1 MFKYLRLMIKS
12 AGRNRRR
19 TALTILGVAASLFLL
34 VSLQTFLAELEG
46 ASTLTPS
53 SALRLVSI
61 HSVSMALPLPLA
73 YRQRIEA
80 VPGVERVTPFQW
92 FGGYY
97 QDPQNFFAQFAVDPA
112 VMVHVATDYT
122 FSQEEAQSWVKD
134 RTGAWVA
141 RKLMDRFGW
150 KVGDR
155 ITIIGGMFPFN
166 LELTIRGTYRGPDEN
181 GLFFHYDYFNE
192 LQRGSATLAPDRVAS
207 FWMKARTPEDVPR
220 VAAAIDGMF
229 RNTDAPTR
237 TDTEKAFTLSFAA
250 MLGNIRL
257 FLSLIAGAV
266 LFAIFLVT
274 ANTMAMTVRERSA
287 EVAVLK
293 TLGFRRAQVLAM
305 FVGESVAVALLGG
318 LIGVGGARVIFGNFD
333 WYTATNG
340 IIQHFHVA
348 PATIALGM
356 ALAILLGVISA
367 AVPAWRASRQSIVT
381 ALRQVG

>member
-1 MFKYLRLMIKS
+1 VLKYLRLMVKN

-34 VSLQTFLAELEG
+34 VSLRTFLGELEG

-53 SALRLVSI
+53 SALRLVTI
-61 HSVSMALPLPLA
+61 HSVSMALPLPMA
-73 YRQRIEA
+73 YLQRIES

-112 VMVHVATDYT
+112 VMAELATDYT
-122 FSQEEAQSWVKD
+122 FSQDEVQAWVND
-134 RTGAWVA
+134 RTGAWAA

-155 ITIIGGMFPFN
+155 VTIIGGMYPFN

-192 LQRGSATLAPDRVAS
+192 LQRATTTMAPDRVAS

-250 MLGNIRL
+250 MLGNVRL

-274 ANTMAMTVRERSA
+274 ANTMAMTVRERAA
-287 EVAVLK
+287 EVAVMK
-293 TLGFRRAQVLAM
+293 TLGFRRAQILAM
-305 FVGESVAVALLGG
+305 FVGESAGVALLGG
-318 LIGVGGARVIFGNFD
+318 LIGVGGARLIFGNFD

-340 IIQHFHVA
+340 IIQHFNVA
-348 PATIALGM
+348 PATMALGM
-356 ALAILLGVISA
+356 ALAILLGVVSA
-367 AVPAWRASRQSIVT
+367 AVPAWQASRQSIVT

>member
-1 MFKYLRLMIKS
+1 MFKFLRLMVKN

-34 VSLQTFLAELEG
+34 VSLRTFLGELEG

-61 HSVSMALPLPLA
+61 HSVSMSMPMPLA

-80 VPGVERVTPFQW
+80 VPGVEMVTPFQW

-97 QDPQNFFAQFAVDPA
+97 QDPQNFFAQFGVDPT
-112 VMVHVATDYT
+112 VMVRLATDYT
-122 FSQEEAQSWVKD
+122 FNQEEAQAWVKD

-141 RKLMDRFGW
+141 RKLMERFGW
-150 KVGDR
+150 KIGDR
-155 ITIIGGMFPFN
+155 ITIIGGLYPFN
-166 LELTIRGTYRGPDEN
+166 LDLTIRGTYRGPDEG

-192 LQRGSATLAPDRVAS
+192 LQKATTTMSPDRVAS

-250 MLGNIRL
+250 MLGNVRL

-287 EVAVLK
+287 EVAVMK
-293 TLGFRRAQVLAM
+293 TLGFRRAQILGM
-305 FVGESVAVALLGG
+305 FVGESAGVALLGG
-318 LIGVGGARVIFGNFD
+318 LIGVGGARLIFGNFD
-333 WYTATNG
+333 WYRATGG
-340 IIQHFHVA
+340 IIQHFNVA
-348 PATIALGM
+348 PSTMVLGM
-356 ALAILLGVISA
+356 GLAILLGVVSA
-367 AVPAWRASRQSIVT
+367 AVPAWQASRQSIVT

>member
-1 MFKYLRLMIKS
+1 MYKFLRLMMKN

-34 VSLQTFLAELEG
+34 VSLRTFLGELEG
-46 ASTLTPS
+46 DSTLTPA
-53 SALRLVSI
+53 SAMQLVTI
-61 HSVSMALPLPLA
+61 HSVSMAQSLPMSYL
-73 YRQRIEA
+73 QRIQS
-80 VPGVERVTPFQW
+80 VPGVELVTPFQW

-97 QDPQNFFAQFAVDPA
+97 QDPRNFFAQFAVDPE
-112 VMVHVATDYT
+112 VMSHLATDYT
-122 FSQEEAQSWVKD
+122 FTQDVVREWIKD

-155 ITIIGGMFPFN
+155 ITIIGGLFPFN
-166 LELTIRGTYRGPDEN
+166 LELTIRGSYHGPDEN

-192 LQRGSATLAPDRVAS
+192 LQRQSRTIAPDRVAS
-207 FWMKARTPEDVPR
+207 FWIKARTPADVPP

-229 RNTDAPTR
+229 HNSDAPTR
-237 TDTEKAFTLSFAA
+237 TDTVKAFSLSFTA

-287 EVAVLK
+287 EVAVMK
-293 TLGFRRAQVLAM
+293 TLGFRRWQILAM
-305 FVGESVAVALLGG
+305 FVGESVGVALLGG
-318 LIGVGGARVIFGNFD
+318 LAGVGGAKVIFGNFD
-333 WYTATNG
+333 WYRFTNG
-340 IIQHFHVA
+340 IIQHFNVA
-348 PATIALGM
+348 PSTMVIGM
-356 ALAILLGVISA
+356 ALAILLGAVSA

-381 ALRQVG
+381 ALRHVG

>member
-1 MFKYLRLMIKS
+1 M
-12 AGRNRRR
+12 
-19 TALTILGVAASLFLL
+19 
-34 VSLQTFLAELEG
+34 
-46 ASTLTPS
+46 
-53 SALRLVSI
+53 
-61 HSVSMALPLPLA
+61 
-73 YRQRIEA
+73 
-80 VPGVERVTPFQW
+80 VTPFQW

-112 VMVHVATDYT
+112 VMSQMATDYT
-122 FSQEEAQSWVKD
+122 YDQGEVQAWIRD

-141 RKLMDRFGW
+141 GKLMNRFGW

-155 ITIIGGMFPFN
+155 ITIIGGLYPFN
-166 LELTIRGTYRGPDEN
+166 LDLTIRGTYHGPDEN
-181 GLFFHYDYFNE
+181 GLFFHYEYFNE
-192 LQRGSATLAPDRVAS
+192 LQKATSTMTGDRVAA
-207 FWMKARTPEDVPR
+207 FYLRVKTPQDVPR

-237 TDTEKAFTLSFAA
+237 TDTEKAFALSFTA

-287 EVAVLK
+287 EVAVMK
-293 TLGFRRAQVLAM
+293 TLGFRRAQILAM
-305 FVGESVAVALLGG
+305 FVGESVGVALLGG
-318 LIGVGGARVIFGNFD
+318 LIGVGAARLIFGNFD

-340 IIQHFHVA
+340 IIQHFQVA
-348 PATIALGM
+348 PSTMALGM
-356 ALAILLGVISA
+356 GLAILLGVGSA

-381 ALRQVG
+381 ALRHVG

>member
-1 MFKYLRLMIKS
+1 MIKS

-19 TALTILGVAASLFLL
+19 TALTMLGVAASLFLL
-34 VSLQTFLAELEG
+34 VSLRTFLGELEG

-53 SALRLVSI
+53 SALRLVTI

-112 VMVHVATDYT
+112 AMAPMATDYT
-122 FSQEEAQSWVKD
+122 FSQQEIQAFLQD

-155 ITIIGGMFPFN
+155 ITIIGGIFPFN

-192 LQRGSATLAPDRVAS
+192 LQRQTATGTPDRVAS
-207 FWMKARTPEDVPR
+207 FWMKVRTPEDVPR
-220 VAAAIDGMF
+220 VAATIDAMF

-237 TDTEKAFTLSFAA
+237 TDTEKAFTLSFTA

-257 FLSLIAGAV
+257 FLGLIGGAV

-293 TLGFRRAQVLAM
+293 TLGFRRAQILGM
-305 FVGESVAVALLGG
+305 FVGESAAVAVMGG
-318 LIGVGGARVIFGNFD
+318 LIGVGGARLIFGNFD
-333 WYTATNG
+333 WYSATNG
-340 IIQHFHVA
+340 IIQHFNVA
-348 PATIALGM
+348 PATMALGM
-356 ALAILLGVISA
+356 TLAVLLGVISA

>member
-34 VSLQTFLAELEG
+34 VSLRTFLAELEG

-53 SALRLVSI
+53 SALRLVTI
-61 HSVSMALPLPLA
+61 HSVSMALPLPMA

-97 QDPQNFFAQFAVDPA
+97 QDPQNFFAQFAVDPE
-112 VMVHVATDYT
+112 VMAQMATDYT
-122 FSQEEAQSWVKD
+122 FSQDEVQAWVKD

-155 ITIIGGMFPFN
+155 ITIIGGMYPFN

-192 LQRGSATLAPDRVAS
+192 LQRATTTMAPDRVAS

-274 ANTMAMTVRERSA
+274 ANTMAMTVRERAA
-287 EVAVLK
+287 EVAVMK
-293 TLGFRRAQVLAM
+293 TLGFRRAQILAM
-305 FVGESVAVALLGG
+305 FVGESAGVALLGG
-318 LIGVGGARVIFGNFD
+318 LIGVGGARLIFGNFD

-340 IIQHFHVA
+340 IIQHFNVV
-348 PATIALGM
+348 PSTMALGM
-356 ALAILLGVISA
+356 ALAVLLGVVSA
-367 AVPAWRASRQSIVT
+367 AVPAWQASRQSIVT

>member
-1 MFKYLRLMIKS
+1 VFKYLRLMIKS

>member
-34 VSLQTFLAELEG
+34 VSLRTFLAELEG

-53 SALRLVSI
+53 SALRLVTI
-61 HSVSMALPLPLA
+61 HSVSMALPLPMA
-73 YRQRIEA
+73 YRQRIKA

-97 QDPQNFFAQFAVDPA
+97 QDPQNFFAQFAVDPE
-112 VMVHVATDYT
+112 VMAQMATDYT
-122 FSQEEAQSWVKD
+122 FSQEEVQAWVKD

-155 ITIIGGMFPFN
+155 ITIIGGMYPFN

-192 LQRGSATLAPDRVAS
+192 LQRATTTMAPDRVAS

-274 ANTMAMTVRERSA
+274 ANTMAMTVRERAA
-287 EVAVLK
+287 EVAVMK
-293 TLGFRRAQVLAM
+293 TLGFRRAQILAM
-305 FVGESVAVALLGG
+305 FVGESAGVALLGG
-318 LIGVGGARVIFGNFD
+318 LIGVGGARLIFGNFD

-340 IIQHFHVA
+340 IIQHFNVA
-348 PATIALGM
+348 PSTMALGM
-356 ALAILLGVISA
+356 ALAVLLGVVSA
-367 AVPAWRASRQSIVT
+367 AVPAWQASRQSIVT